1 MKINKS
7 FILLLILFF
16 ISFISFSE
24 ENDDIEDTISYDLTN
39 LKNIE
44 YKEEKEVEE
53 KEKEIIE
60 AEDKNNNQPEI
71 TIENVDKKNK
81 AEKINLQIL
90 DKDLGK
96 PVNFDVKVGEVIEYK
111 NLTIYTLFCWKS
123 SPSDKIQEQKALL
136 KVFKKD
142 NKKKND
148 KQIFY
153 GWFFS
158 YYPDIS
164 GIEDPDFDITL
175 KSCK

>member
-1 MKINKS
+1 MKINKCL
-7 FILLLILFF
+7 LLLIFLF
-16 ISFISFSE
+16 ISFNSFSE
-24 ENDDIEDTISYDLTN
+24 ENDDVEDTISYDLTN
-39 LKNIE
+39 LKEIE
-44 YKEEKEVEE
+44 YKQNKVEE
-53 KEKEIIE
+53 KEEEIIE
-60 AEDKNNNQPEI
+60 EEDKKNQSEI
-71 TIENVDKKNK
+71 TIENIDKKNK

-96 PVNFDVKVGEVIEYK
+96 PINFSVKVGEVIEYK

-123 SPSDKIQEQKALL
+123 SSFDDIQEQKALL

-158 YYPDIS
+158 YYPDVS